1 MIFDERLN
9 IYIFGIFYWNFFKS
23 KITINEIWWIFGI
36 LSKETKIKFL
46 FFIDL
51 LCTLFYRQWSFART
65 MRYSMSYWIY
75 LIFFIGIF
83 SKEKNKITINEIQWY
98 STDIYLV
105 FFIEILSREESKI
118 IIKFLFT
125 ILSSIYYVI
134 NTILSSMIV
143 CKKNEVF
150 DERLDIHPWFN
161 RTYVN

>member
-1 MIFDERLN
+1 M
-9 IYIFGIFYWNFFKS
+9 
-23 KITINEIWWIFGI
+23 INEINEMDIHLEFFQGRKLKLNFYF
-36 LSKETKIKFL
+36 LSIYYAHC
-46 FFIDL
+46 FIE
-51 LCTLFYRQWSFART
+51 YRQWSFART

-98 STDIYLV
+98 SMDIYLV

-118 IIKFLFT
+118 MIKFLFT

-134 NTILSSMIV
+134 NTILSNMIV
-143 CKKNEVF
+143 CKKNEIF

>member
-1 MIFDERLN
+1 
-9 IYIFGIFYWNFFKS
+9 
-23 KITINEIWWIFGI
+23 
-36 LSKETKIKFL
+36 
-46 FFIDL
+46 
-51 LCTLFYRQWSFART
+51 

-134 NTILSSMIV
+134 NTILSNMIV
-143 CKKNEVF
+143 CKKNEIF
-150 DERLDIHPWFN
+150 DERLDIQYILDSTVRIVKLIFHRFILFLWRNKNIFIDLRYFSRGRHIFQDFN
-161 RTYVN
+161 KFY